1 MAKSSKNA
9 VKTWLAFIIW
19 IITVV
24 ITIFIAF
31 ESLDRIKFHLENSSR
46 VIVVENHGSVP
57 DDNKIETI
65 TEDSHTA
72 HYRDELIKQERV
84 AVCWI
89 VGIFVYAIAGCVLFF
104 SIKSSGNA
112 KSLLYVLLIV
122 LNVVFVCRFP
132 FGLYYV

>member
-1 MAKSSKNA
+1 MANVNKN
-9 VKTWLAFIIW
+9 VLKTWLAFIIW

-24 ITIFIAF
+24 IIIFIAF

-122 LNVVFVCRFP
+122 LNVVFVCHFP

>member
-1 MAKSSKNA
+1 MANVNKN
-9 VKTWLAFIIW
+9 VLKTWLAFIIW

-24 ITIFIAF
+24 IIIFIAF

-46 VIVVENHGSVP
+46 VIVVENHGSVS

-122 LNVVFVCRFP
+122 LNVVFVCHFP

>member
-1 MAKSSKNA
+1 M
-9 VKTWLAFIIW
+9 
-19 IITVV
+19 
-24 ITIFIAF
+24 
-31 ESLDRIKFHLENSSR
+31 DRIKFHLENSSR

-122 LNVVFVCRFP
+122 LNVVFVCHFP